1 MDMEKRRK
9 AVMVLYV
16 NRGDI
21 GNPHDAMVDTSHPL
35 MVTSAGHYRLHTV
48 PQMHTYRPDGRA
60 DYLLIYVADGVVR
73 FLIDGQERPLEKGT
87 VVLFR
92 PYEVQ
97 DFCASAE
104 KKSEYYWCHFTGAEV
119 EAALTDSGIP
129 TRETVFY
136 AGSSSDYQWLF
147 LQMVRE
153 LQAKQQG
160 YEEILRMNL
169 RHLCLLIGRH
179 RTAEQ
184 TPDEKTLGEIESAI
198 RFFSVRYYQNF
209 DIKAYAKQ
217 HWMTPHWFAQNFKK
231 ATGAS
236 PKQYIIALRIA
247 NAKHLLDNT
256 SDTIAQI
263 AAAVGYEN
271 TPYFHRLFHKQTGM
285 TPLEYRH
292 RPR

>member
-1 MDMEKRRK
+1 VIIRAYDNTRINPEHKTSDVF
-9 AVMVLYV
+9 AVNVLKTLFMIKYILEIEA
-16 NRGDI
+16 NIDNI
-21 GNPHDAMVDTSHPL
+21 TSL
-35 MVTSAGHYRLHTV
+35 MISS
-48 PQMHTYRPDGRA
+48 
-60 DYLLIYVADGVVR
+60 
-73 FLIDGQERPLEKGT
+73 IDDDRIELKG
-87 VVLFR
+87 
-92 PYEVQ
+92 
-97 DFCASAE
+97 
-104 KKSEYYWCHFTGAEV
+104 KV

-153 LQAKQQG
+153 LQTKQQG

-198 RFFSVRYYQNF
+198 RFFGVRYYQNF